1 MKESDRQLDLMIE
14 IRDLLL
20 LLAEPQLAERDRK
33 WRDELRRIAGK
44 GEKNI
49 QAVMLMDGSRN
60 QAAIAKE
67 IPMDVGQLSK
77 LVKSLK
83 GAKLLKPTENPEI
96 VIPVA
101 ESIFREEK

>member
-1 MKESDRQLDLMIE
+1 MKQTELDVLVE
-14 IRDLLL
+14 IRDLFLL
-20 LLAEPQLAERDRK
+20 IAEPQLAERDKK
-33 WRDELRRIAGK
+33 WRDELRKIAGK

-49 QAVMLMDGSRN
+49 RAVMLMDGSRN

-83 GAKLLKPTENPEI
+83 AANLLKPTENPEV
-96 VIPVA
+96 VIPVT